1 MERSEVIAARR
12 KKRDGIEASV
22 QDIEDFQQEECA
34 YAKEVASDIGARLFI
49 SGGSGDLAR
58 AIDFIKSL

>member
-1 MERSEVIAARR
+1 MEKSEVIAARR
-12 KKRDGIEASV
+12 RERDGIEASV

-34 YAKEVASDIGARLFI
+34 YAKEVAADIGARLFV
-49 SGGSGDLAR
+49 SGGAGDLAQ